1 VTAQTGTSPADIHN
15 ALDAARAGR
24 FQEACAIAE
33 RALAD
38 GGDPVSINALLGMAR
53 LDLGETERAI
63 GHLEFAHARRPLDS
77 RIAADLA
84 GALLAL
90 ERFDRALE
98 VLTPELAFAD
108 PTLQLARMRGAV
120 AVQVRDFDEARAAL
134 EHVLARAPNDWES
147 WNNLGNALRGAKD
160 FESSARAFERS
171 LAIAPATTVTRFNY
185 ACVLRELGRLDEA
198 EALLRQLA
206 AESPASLLPLR
217 ELHLLLKDARR
228 DQEALEAI
236 EAAVGL
242 APENGDLL
250 ADKAS
255 HLAALQKMAEAEQV
269 YRQILA
275 ASPANAAAF
284 VGLALVH
291 ELTNRTDEL
300 ASLAAAAEQRGVDS
314 AANFIRAYH
323 CRRTREYR
331 AGLAALDRIPEDLE
345 PARRL
350 HLRGQLL
357 DGAGRHDE
365 AFAAFSEMNRLF
377 LQDSVRP
384 EERGAVYRD
393 TIRKFHKTATGEW
406 AQRWRAEAEPDPRA
420 SPVFLVGFPRSG
432 TTLLDTILMSHPEVE
447 VLEEEPPL
455 RVAMD
460 LLPSFAELPTIP
472 DAEIAAA
479 RDVYFRT
486 VGSLRPIEP
495 GKLVLDKNPLTMN
508 LLPFVRRLFPE
519 AKVILALRHPCDVVL
534 SCFMANFRLNEG
546 MSSFVRLETAAELY
560 GLSFSYYEHVQALIP
575 MATHVVKYEN
585 VVADR
590 ERELPALFDFLG
602 LDWHD
607 ALLDHRPAAL
617 KRGRIKTASY
627 AQVIEPIYTRSAGR
641 WQKYRKHLEPI
652 LPTLRPWV
660 EKLGYTL

>member
-15 ALDAARAGR
+15 ALDATRAGR

-160 FESSARAFERS
+160 FESSARAFERA
-171 LAIAPATTVTRFNY
+171 LAIAPAASVTRFNY
-185 ACVLRELGRLDEA
+185 ACVLRELRRFDEA

-652 LPTLRPWV
+652 LPALRPWV

>member
-1 VTAQTGTSPADIHN
+1 
-15 ALDAARAGR
+15 
-24 FQEACAIAE
+24 
-33 RALAD
+33 
-38 GGDPVSINALLGMAR
+38 
-53 LDLGETERAI
+53 
-63 GHLEFAHARRPLDS
+63 
-77 RIAADLA
+77 
-84 GALLAL
+84 
-90 ERFDRALE
+90 
-98 VLTPELAFAD
+98 
-108 PTLQLARMRGAV
+108 MRGAV

>member
-15 ALDAARAGR
+15 ALDATRAGR

-63 GHLEFAHARRPLDS
+63 GHLEFAHAHRPLDS

-300 ASLAAAAEQRGVDS
+300 ASLAAAAEQRGVDN
-314 AANFIRAYH
+314 AAKFIRAYH

-652 LPTLRPWV
+652 LPALRPWV